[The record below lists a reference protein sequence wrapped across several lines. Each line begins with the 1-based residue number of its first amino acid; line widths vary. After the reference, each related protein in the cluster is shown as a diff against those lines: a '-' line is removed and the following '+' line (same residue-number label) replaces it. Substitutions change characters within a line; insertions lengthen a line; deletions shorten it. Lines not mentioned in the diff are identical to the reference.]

1 MSPDVPAR
9 VVHKPGLASKYEIE
23 PRGAIDSC
31 LTVRIPFMPKIRL
44 LFVDDEPT
52 IRVTLSAILKQKDF
66 DVSAAASVPEALGLI
81 NSEKFDVLISDLNI
95 GEPGDGFTVVSAMR
109 RVQPEAAT
117 FILTGYPDFES
128 ALLAIRNQVDDYL
141 TKPANINTLI
151 DIITRRLAGGK
162 PRTHQVPLKRV
173 SDVLRGNARLICDQ
187 WLQEVSRNPELA
199 AIPLSQTD
207 RIDHVPSVL
216 DELIRRVE
224 ASSED
229 TSQAAVSAAEEH
241 GKARNRQGYS
251 IPQIVLEAR
260 ILQHTITSTVQANL
274 LGVELSTLIADLV
287 EIGESLASMLE
298 VSVRAYQQESSIKY

>member
-1 MSPDVPAR
+1 MRP
-9 VVHKPGLASKYEIE
+9 
-23 PRGAIDSC
+23 
-31 LTVRIPFMPKIRL
+31 IRL
-44 LFVDDEPT
+44 MLVDDEPT
-52 IRVTLSAILKQKDF
+52 IRVTLSAILKQKGF
-66 DVSAAASVPEALGLI
+66 DVVSAASVPEALNLI
-81 NSEKFDVLISDLNI
+81 NAEKFDVLISDLNI

-173 SDVLRGNARLICDQ
+173 SDVLRENARLICDQ
-187 WLQEVSRNPELA
+187 WLQEISRNPELA

-216 DELIRRVE
+216 DELVRRVE
-224 ASSED
+224 ATSED
-229 TSQAAVSAAEEH
+229 TSQKAVSAAEEH

-260 ILQHTITSTVQANL
+260 ILQHRVTSTVQANL

-298 VSVRAYQQESSIKY
+298 VSVRAYQQESSIKF